1 MLLPRSLEKIH
12 WQEKIHFLPYKHF
25 LIYIRCIYLQNKYLV
40 TPYGVGKD
48 KKSLAIVVPSEV
60 VKTLEIDP
68 QTIFLLL
75 EVKGK
80 DELQL
85 QIIRESDLEK
95 KESSAI
101 KPVDDSLSP
110 RINRMHVAEIIR
122 GGDRL

>member
-1 MLLPRSLEKIH
+1 
-12 WQEKIHFLPYKHF
+12 
-25 LIYIRCIYLQNKYLV
+25 LQNKYLV